1 MGEHAILQKEA
12 FLERFMQPMHAFY
25 VKSSPILFTVVNKF
39 LQMVCIKI
47 ALCIL
52 LYFDLL
58 VVVGQNIHTENCSTA
73 F

>member
-12 FLERFMQPMHAFY
+12 FLERFMQPMQAFY
-25 VKSSPILFTVVNKF
+25 VKSSPILFTGVKKNG
-39 LQMVCIKI
+39 LCQNCP
-47 ALCIL
+47 CIL

-58 VVVGQNIHTENCSTA
+58 LVVGQNIHTENCSTA